1 MSAYSPAWVAQALCG
16 REKVKE
22 KKGSHRGVGGGAG
35 GGGPKGWKGGGP
47 ATAHPSLAL
56 LQPQSWQEGEAE
68 GSVRR
73 SRGKQWQV
81 TQGPSAAPEVG
92 LGIEFKDW

>member
-1 MSAYSPAWVAQALCG
+1 MSAYSPALVAQALWG

-22 KKGSHRGVGGGAG
+22 KKGSHRGAEAGG
-35 GGGPKGWKGGGP
+35 GGGPKGGKGGGP
-47 ATAHPSLAL
+47 ATARPALAL
-56 LQPQSWQEGEAE
+56 VQLQSRQEGEAE

-92 LGIEFKDW
+92 LGIEFRDW